1 MTANPEQPPGIDPAV
16 RAAWRLG
23 RSVSCREI
31 DLLLRLAP
39 LRLLGPAKPRLAAMG
54 IPEEAADAALS
65 RVRALALWSASWT
78 WAAQRFLAE
87 ARQARSLGDPT
98 GEAAATRRAARAYD
112 VAVWMPSGGPKEIRT
127 LRAAA
132 SALFA
137 RSLPTL
143 DPATRRIDVPW
154 RTASLPGYLVRPP
167 DLAGPLP
174 LVVMLNG
181 LTTSKEE
188 MLAWVEP
195 FLWQGLAV
203 VTLDWPG
210 TGEAAL
216 HAALTPDCDDLATGV
231 FALAE
236 GDPGL
241 DPRRVA
247 VVGISLGGAL
257 ATRIAATD
265 RRVAATVAVTPPF
278 DAEAWLP
285 LAGPLLRDHLAVH
298 LGGVERIPSV
308 VAGFALAGLVERVR
322 TPLLVLGAGHDL
334 VVPPAEAIR
343 LAAAGAGNATLTWYA
358 MGAHGL
364 FNLIP
369 LWTADAARWLAAQ
382 LTAPSTRVDGMPI
395 QSGRR

>member
-1 MTANPEQPPGIDPAV
+1 
-16 RAAWRLG
+16 
-23 RSVSCREI
+23 
-31 DLLLRLAP
+31 
-39 LRLLGPAKPRLAAMG
+39 MG
-54 IPEEAADAALS
+54 IPEEAANAALS
-65 RVRALALWSASWT
+65 RVRAMALWSASWT

-87 ARQARSLGDPT
+87 ARQARSLGDST

-216 HAALTPDCDDLATGV
+216 HAALTPDCDDLANGV

-265 RRVAATVAVTPPF
+265 RRIAATVAVTPPF

-298 LGGVERIPSV
+298 IGGVDRIPSV

-322 TPLLVLGAGHDL
+322 SSAASPWRRPRPDRAPGGSDPAGRGGCRQRNAHLVRRGRPRSLQPH
-334 VVPPAEAIR
+334 PALDR
-343 LAAAGAGNATLTWYA
+343 
-358 MGAHGL
+358 
-364 FNLIP
+364 
-369 LWTADAARWLAAQ
+369 DAARWLAAR